1 MPETLDLLVVG
12 TGSAGQTVAHRCA
25 KEGWKVAVA
34 DDRPYGGTCALRGC
48 DPKKVFVA
56 AAEAADWQ
64 RRMDGRGL
72 AEPEARIDWSAL
84 QAFKRTFTESVPEK
98 TEKSL
103 RDAGIRTL
111 HGTARFRSPETVEVD
126 GEVFAPETVV
136 LATGAEP
143 MSLGFE
149 GEDLLTHSDAFLDL
163 EELPGEITFVGGG
176 FISFELAHVAARAGA
191 RVRILE
197 MMERPLGPFDADLV
211 SVLVS
216 ATRDLGVQVET
227 ETRVTRVERRNGGFR
242 VEIEGPGGPVS
253 HTAELV
259 VHGAGRVP
267 RLDGLDLEAGGIERG
282 KRGVRVD
289 QHLRSVSNPR
299 VFAAGDA
306 SETGPPLTPVAGAQ
320 GRVVA
325 ANLLGTKPADETTVD
340 TSPVPS
346 VVFTLPPLAAVG
358 LTADQAEEEGLNVE
372 VHHHETAGWYTSRR
386 IGEKHAAH
394 KVLVEKGTGRLVGAH
409 LLGHGSEEAINLF
422 ALAMHSGLRADDLRR
437 ATWAYPTK
445 SSDLSYML

>member
-1 MPETLDLLVVG
+1 VPERLDLLVIG
-12 TGSAGQTVAHRCA
+12 TGTAGQTVAHRCA
-25 KEGWKVAVA
+25 EEGWSVAIA
-34 DDRPYGGTCALRGC
+34 DDRPFGGTCAQRGC
-48 DPKKVFVA
+48 DPKKVLVA
-56 AAEAADWQ
+56 AAEAADWR

-72 AEPEARIDWSAL
+72 AGGEARIDWPAL
-84 QAFKRTFTESVPEK
+84 QAFKRTFTDSVPEA

-103 RDAGIRTL
+103 SDAGIRPL

-126 GEVFAPETVV
+126 GEVLAPAKIVI
-136 LATGAEP
+136 AAGAEP

-176 FISFELAHVAARAGA
+176 FISFEFAHVAARAGA

-216 ATRDLGVQVET
+216 ATRALGVQVET
-227 ETRVTRVERRNGGFR
+227 ETRVTRVERRGDGLR
-242 VEIEGPGGPVS
+242 VHTEGPGGPAA
-253 HTAELV
+253 HATELV

-267 RLDGLDLEAGGIERG
+267 RLDGLDLQAGEVERS
-282 KRGVRVD
+282 KRGLRVD
-289 QHLRSVSNPR
+289 EHLRSVTNPR

-306 SETGPPLTPVAGAQ
+306 AEQGLPLTPVAGAQ

-325 ANLLGTKPADETTVD
+325 ANLLGEERTVD
-340 TSPVPS
+340 TAPVPS

-358 LTADQAEEEGLNVE
+358 PTGEQAKDQGLDVE
-372 VHHHETAGWYTSRR
+372 VHHQETAGWYTSRR
-386 IGEKHAAH
+386 IGEEHAAH
-394 KVLVEKGTGRLVGAH
+394 KVLTEKGSGRLVGAH
-409 LLGHGSEEAINLF
+409 LLGHGAEEAINVF
-422 ALAMHSGLRADDLRR
+422 ALAMGAGLRADDLRS